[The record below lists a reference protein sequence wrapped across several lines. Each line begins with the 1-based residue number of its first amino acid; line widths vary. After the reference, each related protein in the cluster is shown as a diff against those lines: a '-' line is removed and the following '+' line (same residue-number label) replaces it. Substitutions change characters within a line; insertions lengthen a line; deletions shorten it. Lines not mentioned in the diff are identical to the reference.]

1 MKKYLCLAALCVLPL
16 CANAQEEKTE
26 RLDSVVV
33 SASRAGKQ
41 TPVTF
46 STVSKDQLGA
56 ANPMAS
62 LPMALNLLP
71 SVVTYNEGGTGL
83 GNSAMTI
90 RGSKGS
96 QINVTL
102 NGITLNDA
110 ESQEVFWVNIPAL
123 TAMLSGVQVQRGLG
137 TSANGAG
144 AFGASVNMNTAFVG
158 ALPTGSLDLSAGS
171 YGTFIGSFSTST
183 GLLPGGWYFNVAAN
197 LGRTDGYI
205 RNAFVRSS
213 SVFAVLGWMS
223 GPRSLRLTYLMGKQK
238 SGITWDGISL
248 EQYAIDRRY
257 NGAGEYKDDDGNVC
271 YYPNQ
276 TDNYLQHH
284 LQLNYTRAFG
294 DHFTWANTVNYTRG
308 DGYDE
313 YYKTNK
319 KLKNYGFPESYYY
332 DPSGAD
338 HSRSDITYRKKMYNN
353 YWVLNSNLR
362 YRSPLLDV
370 TLGVNGSLYKGR
382 HWGEV
387 LWVRT
392 KGDVASPDW
401 YTNRGR
407 KEEFSSF
414 LRAEYRPWSWLTAYA
429 DLQYRVIG
437 YRFTGVD
444 DDWIEY
450 GRAEAD
456 RLDYQRTWNFFN
468 PRAGLTAAWGGHKL
482 YASVAVGHREPGRSD
497 IKENIK
503 GGVTEI
509 KPEKMLD
516 VEAGYQFTSD
526 HVVLSANL
534 YAMEY
539 RDMLLE
545 TGRLSDSGY
554 ALKENV
560 PRAWRRG
567 VELVAAVQ
575 PWSWLH
581 LDGNATFSMNQIAD
595 YTAYVPYEDYSA
607 TFPINYGKTTMLMSP
622 SVIAMGQVSVTPW
635 KGGTLSWNGKY
646 VGKQYLDN
654 SMREELAV
662 PAYFVAGLTVSQD
675 FRFRV
680 GKARISLFVNNLFNH
695 LYYAAGWRWETY
707 NPDSGAITT
716 GMGVYPQAPLNLM
729 LKLGYSF

>member
-1 MKKYLCLAALCVLPL
+1 MKKTMLLAALCVLPL
-16 CANAQEEKTE
+16 CAQAQESDPE

-46 STVSKDQLGA
+46 TSVSKDQLSS

-102 NGITLNDA
+102 NGITLNDS

-123 TAMLSGVQVQRGLG
+123 TSLLSSVQVQRGLG

-144 AFGASVNMNTAFVG
+144 SFGASVNMNTDFVG
-158 ALPTGSLDLSAGS
+158 TLPTGSLDVSAGS
-171 YGTFIGSFSTST
+171 WGTFIGSFNTST
-183 GLLPGGWYFNVAAN
+183 GLLPGGWYLSVAAN

-205 RNAFVRSS
+205 RNAYVRSS
-213 SVFAVLGWMS
+213 SVFAVLGWMG
-223 GPRSLRLTYLMGKQK
+223 GPRSLRLTYLMGKQR

-248 EQYAIDRRY
+248 EQYAIDPRY
-257 NGAGEYKDDDGNVC
+257 NGAGEYVDDAGNTC

-276 TDNYLQHH
+276 TDNYAQHH

-294 DHFTWANTVNYTRG
+294 ERWTWANTVNYTYG
-308 DGYDE
+308 EGYDE
-313 YYKTNK
+313 YYKCKK
-319 KLKNYGFPESYYY
+319 KLKNYGFPADT
-332 DPSGAD
+332 DPA
-338 HSRSDITYRKKMYNN
+338 RSDLTYRKKMDNH
-353 YWVLNSNLR
+353 YWVLNSNLQ
-362 YRSPLLDV
+362 YRSPMLDM
-370 TLGVNGSLYKGR
+370 TLGVNASHYSGA

-387 LWVRT
+387 LWT
-392 KGDVASPDW
+392 KTLGNVASPDW
-401 YTNRGR
+401 YSNAG
-407 KEEFSSF
+407 KKPELGAF
-414 LRAEYRPWSWLTAYA
+414 LRAEYHPWAWLTAYA
-429 DLQYRVIG
+429 DLQYRLIG
-437 YRFTGVD
+437 YTFTGVD

-450 GRAEAD
+450 GRADAD
-456 RLDYQRTWNFFN
+456 RLDYRTTWIFFN
-468 PRAGLTAAWGGHKL
+468 PRAGLTAFWGGHKL
-482 YASVAVGHREPGRSD
+482 YASVALGHREPGRSD

-503 GGVTEI
+503 GTGASI
-509 KPEKMLD
+509 RPERMVD
-516 VEAGYQFTSD
+516 VEAGYQFTAD
-526 HVVLSANL
+526 KLVLQANL

-567 VELVAAVQ
+567 IELVAGYR
-575 PWSWLH
+575 PWKWLR
-581 LDGNATFSMNQIAD
+581 LDANTTLSLNQIAD
-595 YTAYVPYEDYSA
+595 YTSYIPYDDYSA
-607 TFPINYGKTTMLMSP
+607 SFPVNYGKTTMLMSP
-622 SVIAMGQVSVTPW
+622 SVVGMGQVSVMPW
-635 KGGTLSWNGKY
+635 KGGSVVWNGKY

-654 SMREELAV
+654 SMREEFSV
-662 PAYFVAGLTVSQD
+662 PSYFVAGLSVSQK
-675 FRFRV
+675 FRLGLGNLEV
-680 GKARISLFVNNLFNH
+680 SLYLNNLFNRK
-695 LYYAAGWRWETY
+695 YYAAGWRWESY
-707 NPDSGAITT
+707 NPDSGVISTD
-716 GMGVYPQAPLNLM
+716 MGVYPQAPINAM
-729 LKLGYSF
+729 LKMRYSF